1 MGLAVYQVSR
11 QAVATCLHEMD
22 PEGCDRIEGEGEG
35 GSLREVLTLIQDQT
49 TVGKLMGMIN

>member
-22 PEGCDRIEGEGEG
+22 PEGCDGIEGEG
-35 GSLREVLTLIQDQT
+35 GSLREELTLIQGQT